1 MGVLLIAEHHN
12 WGLTRRGDW
21 RRTEYELSDTGD
33 LHIVMIY
40 DIPRL
45 DCHVQISE
53 KDLSDIKE
61 AISQYAPETDEMVDM
76 CDGCAWSCK
85 AFDENGNILFNRD
98 VGYVGSG
105 TLEVIADVLWNDT
118 PDWPNSINPE
128 EPEIDSAGWSKSWQ

>member
-21 RRTEYELSDTGD
+21 RRTEYELSDTGN
-33 LHIVMIY
+33 LHIVMLY
-40 DIPRL
+40 DVPRL

-61 AISQYAPETDEMVDM
+61 AISQYATEIDEKVDM

-85 AFDENGNILFNRD
+85 VFDENGSILFDRN

-105 TLEVIADVLWNDT
+105 PLEVITDVLWNST
-118 PDWPNSINPE
+118 PDWPNSISPE
-128 EPEIDSAGWSKSWQ
+128 EPEIDAVGWSKL